1 MPTEDIRDAF
11 FSVIL
16 ERARKDPDLIVV
28 TNDMDVFALREI
40 RKKFPAQFVDVG
52 VAEQNMFNVAA
63 GLASTGKRVI
73 VFGISS
79 FLAFR
84 GYEQLRVNI
93 GSMNLPVIV
102 VGIGTGF
109 SFSYDGPTHFGVDDF
124 AVLKTIPELTVHNPG
139 DVTAARHTAKLSLQS
154 EGPVF
159 VRLDKGKYP
168 DLRASISEGAGFVQH
183 FASGADQVICTGSL
197 TPVAARVVQRLRNDG
212 LDLGLI
218 EAFTIKPLSQSLIAK
233 LSEAERLFVVEEQSA
248 QGGLCADLAYVFR
261 ESPTVVLEVGRGI
274 ELSSQHHGYGSREWH
289 LSNEH
294 LSEENIESQLRRRLG
309 GQPGSLEPDW
319 TGYEE

>member
-1 MPTEDIRDAF
+1 METEDIRDAF

-16 ERARKDPDLIVV
+16 ERAKKNPDLIVV

-40 RKKFPAQFVDVG
+40 REKYPSQFVDVG

-63 GLASTGKRVI
+63 GLASTGKQVI

-93 GSMNLPVIV
+93 GSMNLPVII
-102 VGIGTGF
+102 VGIGTGY

-139 DVTAARHTAKLSLQS
+139 DVRSARHVAELSLES

-159 VRLDKGKYP
+159 VRLDKGGYP

-183 FASGADQVICTGSL
+183 FAGEANQVVCTGSL
-197 TPVAARVVQRLRNDG
+197 TPLATKVVQRLRHDG
-212 LDLGLI
+212 LGLGLI
-218 EAFTIKPLSQSLIAK
+218 EVFTIKPLSQDLIIQ
-233 LSEAERLFVVEEQSA
+233 LSGAARLFVVEEQTSR
-248 QGGLCADLAYVFR
+248 GGLCADLAYVFR
-261 ESPTVVLEVGRGI
+261 DLETRVLEVGRGI
-274 ELSSQHHGYGSREWH
+274 DRPSQHHSYGSRDWH
-289 LSNEH
+289 LAQEH
-294 LSEENIESQLRRRLG
+294 LSEESIESQLRLRLARG
-309 GQPGSLEPDW
+309 RE
-319 TGYEE
+319 

>member
-1 MPTEDIRDAF
+1 MQTEDIRDAF

-16 ERARKDPDLIVV
+16 DRAKKDSDLIVV

-40 RKKFPAQFVDVG
+40 REKHPLQFVDVG

-124 AVLKTIPELTVHNPG
+124 SVLKTIPELTVHNPG
-139 DVTAARHTAKLSLQS
+139 DVGTARHVAELSLES

-159 VRLDKGKYP
+159 VRLDKGSYP
-168 DLRASISEGAGFVQH
+168 DLPASISSGTGFVQR
-183 FASGADQVICTGSL
+183 FAGESDQVVCTGSL
-197 TPVAARVVQRLRNDG
+197 TPSVVRVVQRLRDDG
-212 LDLGLI
+212 LDLGLT
-218 EAFTIKPLSQSLIAK
+218 EVFTIKPLSHNLIAQ
-233 LSEAERLFVVEEQSA
+233 LSKAERVFVVEEQSS

-261 ESPTVVLEVGRGI
+261 ESRTIVREVGQGI
-274 ELSSQHHGYGSREWH
+274 DRRTQHYGYGSRDWH
-289 LSNEH
+289 LANEG
-294 LSEENIESQLRRRLG
+294 LSESSIESQLRSRFVG
-309 GQPGSLEPDW
+309 
-319 TGYEE
+319 